1 MNYKISF
8 KERAEMAKQI
18 LSAQLPATLTDA
30 KKHVITTKEKSK
42 QRNYGTL
49 MSVSTERIKRGV

>member
-30 KKHVITTKEKSK
+30 KKHVITTKELRHLDVGEYRTNKA
-42 QRNYGTL
+42 G
-49 MSVSTERIKRGV
+49 SVAGDE